1 MHMFS
6 LLKVN
11 DFFSNAES
19 SKFVGIYIFNI

>member
-11 DFFSNAES
+11 DFFSNAQS
-19 SKFVGIYIFNI
+19 SKIRWYLYF